1 MKRGLESPDNKKD
14 TKRLKPCPEISAVT
28 CESEWQ
34 GGQSQL
40 ITWNVKGD
48 VPGVKL
54 WLYNQSDS
62 ETSTSYQYYMG
73 QRLPIT
79 TNLSAGSCLVTVPT
93 GMTPGMYRLKVESTA
108 SIVVHA
114 HSGIIRID
122 EGRTPPALSD
132 VTTAIEWT
140 GGARQRIT
148 WNYQG
153 DVPTVELRLC
163 QVDDTMSLGTK
174 LHRKLTNEGSC
185 IVIAPAGLPSGS
197 YLVRVSS
204 STNLRIKALSE
215 ALQLNQDGA
224 PPAILDVAATSED
237 WKGGALQQITWR
249 HQGFVPS
256 VSVSLYTE
264 EMAWSFASSFLG
276 VEQAPAEEYVSS
288 LHSRHPN
295 SGSCSITVP
304 TGLPPGEYR
313 VKVRSTASPET
324 SGTSQ
329 DVWIDRGRTPPEI
342 MDVTTSQRIWHSA
355 SRQRITWRHRGAV
368 PLVGVYLYT
377 RAEPSEEE
385 LADPDF
391 SEEDWLD
398 KVQNLELRVENL
410 GFYSVTV
417 PSGLPPGTYHVRI
430 QSSSTRKVMASS
442 ADILIDDD
450 HRERCVQYALG
461 LLGLRRPRRLPY
473 SVVKKI
479 AVMAATE

>member
-40 ITWNVKGD
+40 ITWNVQGD
-48 VPGVKL
+48 VPGVNL
-54 WLYNQSDS
+54 WLYVPYNHHSDS
-62 ETSTSYQYYMG
+62 ETSTSYQYSLS

-93 GMTPGMYRLKVESTA
+93 GLTPGMYRFKVESTA

-153 DVPTVELRLC
+153 DVPTVEVRLC
-163 QVDDTMSLGTK
+163 QVDDSMSLGTK

-197 YLVRVSS
+197 YRVRVES
-204 STNLRIKALSE
+204 STNSRIKAFSE

-276 VEQAPAEEYVSS
+276 VEHAPAEEYVNS

-313 VKVRSTASPET
+313 VKVRSKASPEI

-329 DVWIDRGRTPPEI
+329 DFWIDRGRTPPEI
-342 MDVTTSQRIWHSA
+342 TLRKIPASNSRWCATSVPPFLWISQSAPANRCSA
-355 SRQRITWRHRGAV
+355 SFNGMPSDARI
-368 PLVGVYLYT
+368 
-377 RAEPSEEE
+377 
-385 LADPDF
+385 
-391 SEEDWLD
+391 
-398 KVQNLELRVENL
+398 
-410 GFYSVTV
+410 
-417 PSGLPPGTYHVRI
+417 
-430 QSSSTRKVMASS
+430 ASL
-442 ADILIDDD
+442 IL
-450 HRERCVQYALG
+450 
-461 LLGLRRPRRLPY
+461 
-473 SVVKKI
+473 
-479 AVMAATE
+479 